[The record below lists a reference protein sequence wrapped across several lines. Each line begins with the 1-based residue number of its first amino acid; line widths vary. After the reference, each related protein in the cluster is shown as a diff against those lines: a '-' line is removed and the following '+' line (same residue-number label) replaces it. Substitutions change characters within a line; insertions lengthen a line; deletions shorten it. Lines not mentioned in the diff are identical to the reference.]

1 MYLRYAPR
9 FCAPCVPLTGHI
21 TCDVVIYR
29 CRLGMF
35 PDRLPHVAAPDRCQ
49 DSLEH
54 CHMFAINS
62 AVQASL
68 NTLADKAAA
77 VHTSAERGWKPIL
90 AEFRAIIADLGVVD
104 RKSDGGKA
112 IDAILA
118 PRVLAALVKGA
129 DYDVEVHRV
138 GSGDEYLPV
147 DDAHPANFTI
157 KGAYAVAVNLTEL
170 PSVKDSPRGMKAWLR
185 GNAENGLRPDGGKGL
200 RDLINNSRD
209 QVLSRFWK
217 KGKRAGGDGPTP
229 LDRKLLD
236 LYSTLQ
242 GARNRWETDGGECV
256 TDAELKGLC
265 DRFADSV
272 LKRAPK
278 GRKS

>member
-1 MYLRYAPR
+1 
-9 FCAPCVPLTGHI
+9 
-21 TCDVVIYR
+21 
-29 CRLGMF
+29 
-35 PDRLPHVAAPDRCQ
+35 
-49 DSLEH
+49 
-54 CHMFAINS
+54 MFAINS

-68 NTLADKAAA
+68 NTLAEKAAA
-77 VHTSAERGWKPIL
+77 VYTSAERGWKPIL
-90 AEFRAIIADLGVVD
+90 SEFRAIVADLGVVD
-104 RKSDGGKA
+104 RKSEGGKA

-147 DDAHPANFTI
+147 DDSHPANFTI

-217 KGKRAGGDGPTP
+217 KGK
-229 LDRKLLD
+229 
-236 LYSTLQ
+236 
-242 GARNRWETDGGECV
+242 
-256 TDAELKGLC
+256 
-265 DRFADSV
+265 
-272 LKRAPK
+272 
-278 GRKS
+278 

>member
-1 MYLRYAPR
+1 
-9 FCAPCVPLTGHI
+9 
-21 TCDVVIYR
+21 
-29 CRLGMF
+29 
-35 PDRLPHVAAPDRCQ
+35 
-49 DSLEH
+49 
-54 CHMFAINS
+54 MFAINS

-68 NTLADKAAA
+68 NTLAEKAAA
-77 VHTSAERGWKPIL
+77 VYTSAERGWKPIL
-90 AEFRAIIADLGVVD
+90 SEFRAIVADLGVVD

-112 IDAILA
+112 VDAILA

-129 DYDVEVHRV
+129 DYDIEVHRV

-147 DDAHPANFTI
+147 DDSHPANFTI

-217 KGKRAGGDGPTP
+217 KDKRAGGDGPAA
-229 LDRKLLD
+229 LDQKLLD
-236 LYSTLQ
+236 LYKSLK
-242 GARNRWETDGGECV
+242 GARDRWQTDGGECL
-256 TDAELKGLC
+256 TDAEFKAAC
-265 DRFADSV
+265 DRFADTV